1 MNRRGVT
8 EMAWII
14 PIALILLLWF
24 AWSLARAASK
34 DPPSPTPTTGAVR
47 PCPVE
52 AGDEGTKGRMD
63 P

>member
-1 MNRRGVT
+1 
-8 EMAWII
+8 MAWII

-34 DPPSPTPTTGAVR
+34 DPPSPTPTPTTGAVR
-47 PCPVE
+47 PCPLE